1 MKRLYFW
8 NIGVFT
14 LFAASTAALAHGPGT
29 SNIPVLNCWQEG
41 SEIACKSSWSLGRPM
56 GKATLEVIVGGKL
69 LSTLKSDAKGEAR
82 FTKPAGEFVVLM
94 YDVRG
99 NGQTVEVH
107 AADVAASA
115 PKPAK
120 AS

>member
-1 MKRLYFW
+1 MKRFFYW
-8 NIGVFT
+8 RTGVLA
-14 LFAASTAALAHGPGT
+14 LFAVSTAALAHGPNN

-41 SEIACKSSWSLGRPM
+41 GDITCKSQWSAGRPM
-56 GKATLEVIVGGKL
+56 GNATLEVIAGDKL
-69 LSTLKSDAKGEAR
+69 LSTQKSDAKGEAR

-99 NGQTVEVH
+99 NGQTVEIR

-115 PKPAK
+115 PKSAK
-120 AS
+120 TR